1 MKVISIEFG
10 QVTWIVDISMSP
22 GRMYF
27 PEALQKIN
35 TRYSFV
41 RSPNLNEILSQEPN
55 VVFEHGKF
63 GDHVIKKFSVHTD
76 GFLVNSQAGTDV
88 TDRFLDDLM
97 DWLKEEYEATE
108 LDINNSYRVYDS
120 HLVVQLDV
128 DLAPRMEFINFVSS
142 QIEKQRESYGLTPL
156 EYVASGFMLSADGTA
171 SNLAPASFTIERRAK
186 QPFKNNLYYSTAP
199 LRTNDHIKLLE
210 DIEASI

>member
-1 MKVISIEFG
+1 
-10 QVTWIVDISMSP
+10 
-22 GRMYF
+22 
-27 PEALQKIN
+27 
-35 TRYSFV
+35 
-41 RSPNLNEILSQEPN
+41 
-55 VVFEHGKF
+55 
-63 GDHVIKKFSVHTD
+63 
-76 GFLVNSQAGTDV
+76 
-88 TDRFLDDLM
+88 M

-108 LDINNSYRVYDS
+108 LDINDSYRVYDS
-120 HLVVQLDV
+120 HLVVQLDF

-171 SNLAPASFTIERRAK
+171 SNLAPVSFTIERRAK